1 MEQRKTAL
9 KLLKIASNH
18 INLRGSEC
26 LTDELKNIAN
36 INFEEY
42 TDDKDVLAIL
52 MEYELYKP
60 EKMAIFLMESLFAA
74 LDSISSQI
82 ETIKVLIVRDA
93 FAMIR
98 SIEDELDYVKY
109 NPSSKNRKYIEI
121 QKKLSEVSGK
131 LKENIS
137 ILISQIRDIDR
148 QDWLTFFLKSGSN
161 KKTIDTNIRLIRQ
174 SIDALENVVG
184 VQLLIARE
192 LDDKNTTSILDS
204 YKRFYNNELLV
215 RDTCILLQN
224 YEFKEKD
231 KEQYFLKLSE
241 KIKHVDTLYINY
253 GEYIQEYS
261 DVLNEY
267 EDIVFE
273 S

>member
-18 INLRGSEC
+18 ISLRESEC
-26 LTDELKNIAN
+26 LTDELKNVAN

-60 EKMAIFLMESLFAA
+60 EKMAMFLIESLFAA
-74 LDSISSQI
+74 LESISSQI
-82 ETIKVLIVRDA
+82 ETIKGLIVRDA

-98 SIEDELDYVKY
+98 SIEDELDYVKC
-109 NPSSKNRKYIEI
+109 NPSSKIRKYIEI
-121 QKKLSEVSGK
+121 QKRLSEVSGK

-137 ILISQIRDIDR
+137 ILISQIRDIDSQGR
-148 QDWLTFFLKSGSN
+148 WEFFLKSKFN
-161 KKTIDTNIRLIRQ
+161 KDIIDTNMRLIRQ
-174 SIDALENVVG
+174 SINALENVVG

-192 LDDKNTTSILDS
+192 LDDKNTTSIINS
-204 YKRFYNNELLV
+204 YKKFYNNELLV
-215 RDTCILLQN
+215 GDTCRLLQN
-224 YEFKEKD
+224 YEFKEKA
-231 KEQYFLKLSE
+231 KEQYFLKLNE
-241 KIKHVDTLYINY
+241 KIKYIDTLYISY

-261 DVLNEY
+261 DALDEY
-267 EDIVFE
+267 DDIIFE
-273 S
+273 N